1 VTPAAIE
8 KVIEGILTREGEGD
22 ASKGYLAKGDRGGR
36 TTWGIS
42 EKAHPEAWANGK
54 VPTRESAASIYR
66 REYVKPWEWVESDA
80 IAEQLIDCEVLH
92 GHVTAAK
99 LLQRTLGIV
108 DDGQVGLNTQRALN
122 ALPVVYRHVNNALVA
137 WRLKFIDDLTDRD
150 ASQKVNK
157 NGWEN
162 RALSFLR
169 A

>member
-1 VTPAAIE
+1 VTAAAIE
-8 KVIEGILTREGEGD
+8 RVIEGILTREGEGD

-54 VPTRESAASIYR
+54 VPTRESAAALYR
-66 REYVKPWEWVESDA
+66 REYVKPWEWVESDL

-92 GHVTAAK
+92 GHPNAAR
-99 LLQRTLGIV
+99 LLQRTLGV
-108 DDGQVGLNTQRALN
+108 DDDGVIGLNTQRALN

-137 WRLKFIDDLTDRD
+137 WRLKFIDDLTDKNV
-150 ASQKVNK
+150 SQKVNEE
-157 NGWEN
+157 GWEN